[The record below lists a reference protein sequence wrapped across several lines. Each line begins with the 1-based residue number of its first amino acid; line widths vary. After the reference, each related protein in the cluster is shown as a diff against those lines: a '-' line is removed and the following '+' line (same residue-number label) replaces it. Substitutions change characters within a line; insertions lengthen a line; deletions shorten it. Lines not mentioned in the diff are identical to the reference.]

1 MVLFRRAS
9 SRGGDVNCK
18 CLSMHSFSSEED
30 LREREREKKDTL
42 PCMSWDNLRRISVLN
57 RNDIFYFIYS
67 ILYRYILVF
76 CDVSYA

>member
-30 LREREREKKDTL
+30 LRGKKDTL
-42 PCMSWDNLRRISVLN
+42 PCMSWNNLRRKNVLN

-67 ILYRYILVF
+67 ILYWYILV
-76 CDVSYA
+76 SL

>member
-30 LREREREKKDTL
+30 LREKK
-42 PCMSWDNLRRISVLN
+42 RRIALHVLGQFKKKN
-57 RNDIFYFIYS
+57 
-67 ILYRYILVF
+67 
-76 CDVSYA
+76 CTEQK

>member
-30 LREREREKKDTL
+30 LRGKKDTL
-42 PCMSWDNLRRISVLN
+42 PCMSWNNLRRKNVLN
-57 RNDIFYFIYS
+57 RNDIFILFI
-67 ILYRYILVF
+67 LFYIGIYWF
-76 CDVSYA
+76 HCDVS